1 MVVFS
6 TQSASCPGKLSLM
19 CLVSLKEGV
28 LKSVRTF
35 SSYVGAGGERKE
47 IKRIGFFPVSDLFIM
62 FPGELLCRL
71 LIKNSV

>member
-35 SSYVGAGGERKE
+35 SSYVGGGRKE
-47 IKRIGFFPVSDLFIM
+47 IKRIVFFPVSDLFIM